1 MLYSHHTELE
11 EGREKAMSDK
21 NRKPVIPQVITVA
34 FMVVLP
40 LTVDKINHNGVL
52 LGYHPDTGGG
62 ECTCQT
68 QMQGMVTGCCEVDDD
83 D

>member
-62 ECTCQT
+62 GRMHLLDTNARN
-68 QMQGMVTGCCEVDDD
+68 GYWLL
-83 D
+83 